1 MDDPATN
8 RGGRWYLQSA
18 GEGVRV
24 ATLSWWYGTSERGS
38 GKLGCL

>member
-18 GEGVRV
+18 GEGV